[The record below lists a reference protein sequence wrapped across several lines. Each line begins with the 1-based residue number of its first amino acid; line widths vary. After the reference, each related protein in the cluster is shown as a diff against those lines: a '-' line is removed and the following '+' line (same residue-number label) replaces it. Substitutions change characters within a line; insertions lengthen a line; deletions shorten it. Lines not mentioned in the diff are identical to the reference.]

1 MSKILIIEDDNT
13 LAELLRN
20 TLEHE
25 NFDVVIASEAMQGTT
40 LAYDEK
46 PDLILLDLI
55 MPLGGGLTVLR
66 NLKVS
71 THTNTIPIIV
81 ISGTS
86 DMHLINQVK
95 SMDIA
100 GYCEKPFDMK
110 DLIAKIKEIVPKNSD

>member
-13 LAELLRN
+13 LAEMLRN
-20 TLEHE
+20 ALEE
-25 NFDVVIASEAMQGTT
+25 EGFGFVVASEAMQGIT
-40 LAYDEK
+40 LAHDEK

-55 MPLGGGLTVLR
+55 MLLGDGLTVLR
-66 NLKVS
+66 NLKIS

-110 DLIAKIKEIVPKNSD
+110 DLVAKIKEIVPKNSD